1 MGNDAVCTS
10 IIFKPKF
17 RSPIKEEVKCL
28 PQREKEYFLDGCILE
43 TKRSGENKAI
53 LLEGCARWMSFK
65 PLDTPQQEDGITRKA
80 NGGTTRCNKVPEI
93 TQLVIRKLEQTSY
106 GFNSL

>member
-17 RSPIKEEVKCL
+17 HSPIKEEVKCL

-53 LLEGCARWMSFK
+53 LLEGCARLMSFK
-65 PLDTPQQEDGITRKA
+65 PHDTPQQENGVMRKA
-80 NGGTTRCNKVPEI
+80 KE
-93 TQLVIRKLEQTSY
+93 EQRGARRDLRSH
-106 GFNSL
+106 N